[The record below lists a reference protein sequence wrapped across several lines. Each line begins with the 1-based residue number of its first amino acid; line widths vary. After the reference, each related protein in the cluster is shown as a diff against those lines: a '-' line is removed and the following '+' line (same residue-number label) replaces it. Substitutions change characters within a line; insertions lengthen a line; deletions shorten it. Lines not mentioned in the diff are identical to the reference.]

1 MSTTIRIA
9 APKQASRGEVMEL
22 KALIR
27 HPMETGYRRDPY
39 GKQIP
44 ENILQRFECIY
55 NGEKVFAG
63 EFFRAIA
70 ADPFLTF
77 YTVAVE
83 SGTLEFRWVGQDG
96 QVYSES
102 VELEVV

>member
-9 APKQASRGEVMEL
+9 APRQARRGEVMEL

-27 HPMETGYRRDPY
+27 HPMETGYRRDVY

-44 ENILQRFECIY
+44 ENILDRFECLY
-55 NGEKVFAG
+55 NGERVFSAQL
-63 EFFRAIA
+63 FRAVA

-77 YTVAVE
+77 YTVAVD
-83 SGTLEFRWVGQDG
+83 SGSLEFRWDGQDE
-96 QVYSES
+96 QLYSET
-102 VELEVV
+102 VELEVA